1 MARRQPAA
9 DPIPPAEP
17 APSAS
22 PADPIRPFVRP
33 CLWDALYLHPL
44 NTRSEPPDAE
54 IAALADSIA
63 TQGLLQNLMGF
74 LDPARPHMIGIV
86 AGGRRL
92 RALTLLIERG
102 DWAADR
108 PIPVLLTADEDLA
121 AAWAGTENEAR
132 QGLHPAD
139 EVRAYRDLRRR
150 GQTPE
155 TIARTFAV
163 TVSHV
168 HRRLAL
174 ATLPE
179 TALDALRAG
188 TLSIE
193 TARILTLAKS
203 EKQAK
208 SALERLLSGNLSRW
222 QLKDELTKNT
232 VSAGNARVRYV
243 GLDAYV
249 QAGGTLTTDLFEDAQ
264 YLHDTALIDQLAQA
278 KGDAEVK
285 ALREAGGWAWAQF
298 LIDPNKFQ
306 HSDYDR
312 IQGTEPELPE
322 GDLDRLQELEET
334 DPDDLTAEA
343 QAELAALQ
351 ARFAPTFTDE
361 ERATGGVIAHL
372 NYRGEVVEA
381 GVFRRKGDAP
391 PDAGTA
397 TEDNTVE
404 TRRADPPEAAMPQNL
419 KDDLTAIRLLSIQYA
434 LASQPQLLI
443 DLLAWQAS
451 AGLSPYSPPFAIQIT
466 APRNRPERPEGTQDV
481 PSLVA
486 PQPDYRAD
494 PTPDRF
500 TAFQATGR
508 DQIDRALTWA
518 LARAYARPTGTMAD
532 WLATQVQPDPRAL
545 WSPTAA
551 GFLSRVSGSYLDRLW
566 ADLVPP
572 SDLDPVHATFRGLP
586 KKDKA
591 KRLDALFNDMST
603 REALGL
609 SREQNAAIDA
619 WLPEEL
625 RFAAPASPPSDD
637 ADQGGA

>member
-1 MARRQPAA
+1 
-9 DPIPPAEP
+9 
-17 APSAS
+17 
-22 PADPIRPFVRP
+22 
-33 CLWDALYLHPL
+33 
-44 NTRSEPPDAE
+44 
-54 IAALADSIA
+54 
-63 TQGLLQNLMGF
+63 
-74 LDPARPHMIGIV
+74 
-86 AGGRRL
+86 
-92 RALTLLIERG
+92 
-102 DWAADR
+102 
-108 PIPVLLTADEDLA
+108 
-121 AAWAGTENEAR
+121 
-132 QGLHPAD
+132 
-139 EVRAYRDLRRR
+139 
-150 GQTPE
+150 
-155 TIARTFAV
+155 
-163 TVSHV
+163 
-168 HRRLAL
+168 
-174 ATLPE
+174 
-179 TALDALRAG
+179 
-188 TLSIE
+188 
-193 TARILTLAKS
+193 
-203 EKQAK
+203 
-208 SALERLLSGNLSRW
+208 
-222 QLKDELTKNT
+222 
-232 VSAGNARVRYV
+232 
-243 GLDAYV
+243 
-249 QAGGTLTTDLFEDAQ
+249 LFEDAQ
-264 YLHDTALIDQLAQA
+264 YLHDVALLNELAQA
-278 KGDAEVK
+278 RGDAQVE
-285 ALREAGGWAWAQF
+285 ALREAGGWAWAEF
-298 LIDPNKFQ
+298 LLDPDRFR
-306 HSDYDR
+306 HSDFDR

-334 DPDDLTAEA
+334 DPDDLTAED

-361 ERATGGVIAHL
+361 ERAIGGVIAHL

-381 GVFRRKGDAP
+381 GVFRRKGDAA
-391 PDAGTA
+391 PDTGTA
-397 TEDNTVE
+397 TADDTVE

-419 KDDLTAIRLLSIQYA
+419 KDDLTAIRLLSLQYA

-466 APRNRPERPEGTQDV
+466 APRNRPEKPEGTQEV
-481 PSLVA
+481 LSLVA

-532 WLATQVQPDPRAL
+532 WLATQVQPNVRAL

-572 SDLDPVHATFRGLP
+572 SDLDPAHATFRGLP

-625 RFAAPASPPSDD
+625 RFASPASPPSDD
-637 ADQGGA
+637 ADQGAA